1 MSKYIVKNCPAI
13 INCMMLKNSCS
24 NADGYCKDYTN
35 CLIKQVI
42 EKCKKPEQVYRNYDN
57 PLTQVQCN
65 TLFGRITLGNE
76 ILQLFDIEECTDEN

>member
-1 MSKYIVKNCPAI
+1 MSKYIVKNCPARCNGMFKDCI
-13 INCMMLKNSCS
+13 GTSHKECENCT
-24 NADGYCKDYTN
+24 D

-76 ILQLFDIEECTDEN
+76 ILQLFEIEECTDEN